1 MLKKERWIVYPLLM
15 LSLFSSMIGI
25 KVIQA
30 QQEILDIVTTK
41 ELKVVDDEGRTVAQ
55 LRNDN
60 GGASLILVGPQNTQ
74 NSLRLI
80 SDDISSRLQLAAGL
94 GVIALSS
101 NEDYGFLSIRYE
113 QHETRLLGNKNEGHL
128 HFNGRYPTRYLSLG
142 GHADSGGYLY
152 MDNESGNR
160 SISLHQTV
168 DGRGGL
174 WVYDKY
180 GKEAKSFTY

>member
-74 NSLRLI
+74 KSLRLI
-80 SDDISSRLQLAAGL
+80 SDDISSRLQLTAGL
-94 GVIALSS
+94 GVITLSS
-101 NEDYGFLSIRYE
+101 NEDYGF
-113 QHETRLLGNKNEGHL
+113 
-128 HFNGRYPTRYLSLG
+128 
-142 GHADSGGYLY
+142 
-152 MDNESGNR
+152 
-160 SISLHQTV
+160 
-168 DGRGGL
+168 
-174 WVYDKY
+174 
-180 GKEAKSFTY
+180 